1 MEAMGD
7 RSGPMALFLTA
18 IGRLPY
24 GFLFIGVAGSLGKEI
39 SSMAI
44 SKKVK
49 NSLTGASWVRQM
61 FEEGESMKRLYG
73 EENVFDFSLGN
84 PDLEPPESLKR
95 ALKAL
100 ADHPIPGM
108 HRYMANSGYSETR
121 KAIAEYLEEESG
133 LPFGEKHVVMTVG
146 AAGGLNIVFKAI
158 LDEGDEVIVPSP
170 YFMEFKFYIENC
182 GGQMRLVDTREDF
195 SLNLQK
201 IEKAIGIKTKAIL
214 INSPNNPTGVVYG
227 QESLERLGELLKKK
241 NHELGKTLYLITD
254 EAYRRIVYDQ
264 IRLPIAFHTYPH
276 TIRVTSHSK
285 DLSLAGE
292 RIGYIAVSPLCEE
305 VDELIS
311 AIVFALRTLGFVNA
325 PALMQRL
332 VAPLQRNSVNI
343 RDYEEKRNLFFNA
356 LVSYGYD
363 VVKPQ
368 GAFYLFP
375 KTPIEDDLTFV
386 KELQSKRILTVPG
399 RGFGKPGYFRI
410 AYAVDRKTIEAAL
423 PGFREVAE
431 KFAMTKKR

>member
-1 MEAMGD
+1 
-7 RSGPMALFLTA
+7 
-18 IGRLPY
+18 
-24 GFLFIGVAGSLGKEI
+24 
-39 SSMAI
+39 MAI
-44 SKKVK
+44 SKNVK
-49 NSLTGASWVRQM
+49 NSLSGASWVRKM
-61 FEEGESMKRLYG
+61 FEEGESMKKLYG

-84 PDLEPPESLKR
+84 PNLEPPESLKK

-108 HRYMANSGYSETR
+108 HRYMQNSGYSETR
-121 KAIAEYLEEESG
+121 RAIAEYLKEESG
-133 LPFGEKHVVMTVG
+133 LSFDEKHVVMTVG

-158 LDEGDEVIVPSP
+158 LDEGEEVIVPSP

-195 SLNLQK
+195 SLDLSE
-201 IEKAIGIKTKAIL
+201 IEKAIGVKTKAVL

-227 QESLERLGELLKKK
+227 QASLEKLGALLKRKSQ
-241 NHELGKTLYLITD
+241 ELGKTLYLITD
-254 EAYRRIVYDQ
+254 EAYRRIVFDR
-264 IRLPIAFHTYPH
+264 IRLPIAFLHYPQ

-343 RDYEEKRNLFFNA
+343 RDYEEKRDLFYNA
-356 LVSYGYD
+356 LTSFGYN

-375 KTPIEDDLTFV
+375 KTPIEDDLAFV

-410 AYAVDRKTIEAAL
+410 AYAVEKKMIEAAL
-423 PGFREVAE
+423 PGFAEVAKKFGLE
-431 KFAMTKKR
+431 KR